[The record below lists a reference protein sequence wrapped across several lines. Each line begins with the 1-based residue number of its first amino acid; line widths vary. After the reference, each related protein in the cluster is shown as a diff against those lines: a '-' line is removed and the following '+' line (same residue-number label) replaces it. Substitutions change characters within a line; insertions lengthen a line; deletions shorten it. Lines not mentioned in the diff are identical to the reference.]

1 MEEKVQKMKLL
12 TKIKNKIIHWCG
24 GYTFDDL
31 PQRRIIR
38 TEYPIEH
45 LKFNYRY
52 FPNMPKELIDKEM
65 AHLFAKAILENKLYT
80 EEIVNSIETPKL
92 LNASY
97 SIYIARPKEN

>member
-1 MEEKVQKMKLL
+1 MKLL

-31 PQRRIIR
+31 PRHKIIH

-45 LKFNYRY
+45 LKFSYKY
-52 FPNMPKELIDKEM
+52 FLGTPKELIDEEM
-65 AHLFAKAILENKLYT
+65 ARSFAKAILENKLYT
-80 EEIVNSIETPKL
+80 KETINSIETPEL